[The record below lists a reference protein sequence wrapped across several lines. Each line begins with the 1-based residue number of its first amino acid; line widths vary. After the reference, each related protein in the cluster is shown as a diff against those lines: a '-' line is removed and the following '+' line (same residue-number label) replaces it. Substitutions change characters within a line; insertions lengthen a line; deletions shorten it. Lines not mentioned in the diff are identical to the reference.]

1 MGENNGFN
9 KNTGIQSMS
18 PAALRPAEMAESKTQ
33 QAIFITLCALTGIL
47 TGAVGSYFHL
57 SINYL
62 LLWPQKLATYFSG
75 VELVA
80 IAAFITMT
88 CTVLGAFLVRRLA
101 PEASGSGVQEIEGAM
116 EGLRV
121 VRWRRILPVKFT
133 LGVVSLS
140 SGLVL
145 GREGP
150 TIHIGASLGAAINDF
165 FKSNVI
171 ERRGMLAAG
180 AAAGLACAF
189 NAPLAAVVF
198 VIEEMQRQFPY
209 SFRTY
214 MGVMVAALL
223 STIVAQ
229 IIGGTAPDFTM
240 PQIAVSLSWLPGF
253 ALLGVLLGL
262 VGVALNSSLL
272 WTGAFA
278 ARLHKRIPY
287 LFPAVVGLIVGAL
300 FILLP
305 LSVGG
310 GEAAVIQLSPTH
322 SSLYFLLGIACL
334 RFVTMVGS
342 YSSGVPG
349 GIFAPILGLATCI
362 GLIFSGAMG
371 LILPEAADLSLAF
384 AIAAMGGLFTAS
396 VRAPLV
402 GIILTVELTG
412 SYELIM
418 PLIAT
423 CLAANLS
430 AQLRG
435 GRPIYE
441 QLLDRTL
448 TQASKNQ

>member
-253 ALLGVLLGL
+253 ALLGALLGL

-448 TQASKNQ
+448 AQASKNQ

>member
-9 KNTGIQSMS
+9 KNTVIQSMP

-33 QAIFITLCALTGIL
+33 QAIFIALCALTGIL

-423 CLAANLS
+423 CLAANLT
-430 AQLRG
+430 AQLCG

-448 TQASKNQ
+448 AQASKNQ

>member
-9 KNTGIQSMS
+9 KNTVIQSMS

-448 TQASKNQ
+448 AQASKNQ

>member
-62 LLWPQKLATYFSG
+62 LLWPQKLAAYFSG

-448 TQASKNQ
+448 AQASKNQ